1 MLSSSQRLHMVEFL
15 IQSAQYLQV
24 APIVKYSAL
33 SLFTDRF
40 LHSLPS
46 FIRCSGSGNWL
57 LKPVTESA
65 LQLFV
70 FISLWISSKINESQP
85 LSVTHLK
92 ALADKSIKEQHF
104 TTRNFLE
111 AVVGVIFLQEVLFL
125 QVLNFEIGSTNV
137 AFLFLEDIW
146 TQINGVAKVGEL
158 IKFEV
163 CMEVMDLLYEKEEI
177 SLLYRSPHSLAASIL
192 VASYVMT
199 VPKQEWEFPILAW
212 VKFVTSY
219 KEEDIIKMVRDI
231 LKHVLQP
238 S

>member
-111 AVVGVIFLQEVLFL
+111 AEVLFL

-192 VASYVMT
+192 VYSLVLIKSHVMSST
-199 VPKQEWEFPILAW
+199 LI
-212 VKFVTSY
+212 
-219 KEEDIIKMVRDI
+219 
-231 LKHVLQP
+231 
-238 S
+238 